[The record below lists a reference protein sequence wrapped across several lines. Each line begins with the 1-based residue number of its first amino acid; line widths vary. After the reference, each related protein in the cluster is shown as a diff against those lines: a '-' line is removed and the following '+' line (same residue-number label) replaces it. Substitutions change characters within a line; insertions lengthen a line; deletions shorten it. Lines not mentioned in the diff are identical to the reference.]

1 MVKRKVKKVSKTAKR
16 IVWKDDINFTSV
28 NDEFAMDA
36 LNNWTT
42 TIGLVKSVISLVN
55 RRIEGCD
62 TRIFFHAPEFH
73 EYREM
78 DKEGIITVSDDS
90 LFVGFLAMESGV
102 IPLEKM
108 FTTYNVTDPMLGD
121 MLRDL
126 YGCRYIMPVVHGFEM
141 VAFLI
146 LCSKDMSK
154 KLVLKRDEIQ
164 FLQKLNNRLQINLYA
179 ASIATRGQ
187 RNLLNL
193 KKYPF
198 ALQKHKMILD
208 MNNNLFEDLKEE
220 ISFSRGVAYRYDEEL
235 QILYPFAF
243 CNVEREKVPTLKIGE
258 GISGQVFKNW
268 ISVFVPDRAGHPAYS
283 LMKDETFIQGSFIS
297 VPVGTEKNRI
307 GVVTISRSKQSK
319 EPFSV
324 EHQYMMEIASA
335 FFASEVI
342 NRNLRDKIE
351 ESNFGVVKSL
361 SNALEAKDLYTEGHS
376 DRVANYSVG
385 IAKRLGYSKERV
397 HMLRYGALLH
407 DIGKIGI
414 TDTIIN
420 KPAKLT
426 DEERLI
432 IKRHAEIGYKILSA
446 NPYFNEIRNF
456 VRYHHEHLDG
466 SGYYGKK
473 EGEYPEES
481 QIISCADVYDALTSD
496 RPYRKALS
504 QEKALEILSQDVGR
518 KFNKKVYAAMVEYIK
533 SQEPANL

>member
-16 IVWKDDINFTSV
+16 VVWKDVSNFASV
-28 NDEFAMDA
+28 NDEFAMDS

-42 TIGLVKSVISLVN
+42 TIGLVKSVISLVE
-55 RRIEGCD
+55 RRVEGCEA
-62 TRIFFHAPEFH
+62 RVFIHAPEFH

-90 LFVGFLAMESGV
+90 LFAGFLAMESGV
-102 IPLEKM
+102 IPLERM
-108 FTTYNVTDPMLGD
+108 FAEKNVADPMLGD
-121 MLRDL
+121 MLKEL

-146 LCSKDMSK
+146 LCSKGNYK
-154 KLVLKRDEIQ
+154 KFILKRDEIQ
-164 FLQKLNNRLQINLYA
+164 FLQKLNSRLQINLYA

-187 RNLLNL
+187 RHLLNL
-193 KKYPF
+193 KNYPF
-198 ALQKHKMILD
+198 VLQRHKMVAD
-208 MNNNLFEDLKEE
+208 MNNSLFDDLKGE
-220 ISFSRGVAYRYDEEL
+220 ITFTRGVAYRYDEDL

-243 CNVEREKVPTLKIGE
+243 SNVERDKVPTIKVGE

-268 ISVFVPDRAGHPAYS
+268 IPVFVPDRSSHPAFS
-283 LMKDETFIQGSFIS
+283 LMKEESFIQGSFIS
-297 VPVGTEKNRI
+297 VPIGTEQKRI
-307 GVVTISRSKQSK
+307 GVVTIARSKQSK

-351 ESNFGVVKSL
+351 ESNFSVVKSL

-376 DRVANYSVG
+376 DRVANYCVG
-385 IAKRLGYSKERV
+385 MAKRLGYSKERI

-414 TDTIIN
+414 TDAIIN

-432 IKRHAEIGYKILSA
+432 IKKHAEIGYKILSA
-446 NPYFNEIRNF
+446 NPYFIEIRNF

-504 QEKALEILSQDVGR
+504 QEEALKILSQDIGR
-518 KFNKKVYAAMVEYIK
+518 KFNKRIYEAMAAFIK
-533 SQEPANL
+533 G

>member
-16 IVWKDDINFTSV
+16 VVWKDVSNFASV
-28 NDEFAMDA
+28 NDEFAMDS

-42 TIGLVKSVISLVN
+42 TIGLVKSVISLVEQ
-55 RRIEGCD
+55 RIEGCE
-62 TRIFFHAPEFH
+62 TRVFIHAPEFH

-90 LFVGFLAMESGV
+90 LFAGFLAMESGV
-102 IPLEKM
+102 IPMERMFAEK
-108 FTTYNVTDPMLGD
+108 NVADPMLGD
-121 MLRDL
+121 MLREL

-146 LCSKDMSK
+146 LCSKGTYK
-154 KLVLKRDEIQ
+154 KSILKRDEIQ
-164 FLQKLNNRLQINLYA
+164 FLQKLNSRLQINLYA
-179 ASIATRGQ
+179 ASIAMRGQ

-193 KKYPF
+193 KNYPF
-198 ALQKHKMILD
+198 ALQKHKMVAD
-208 MNNNLFEDLKEE
+208 MNNCLFDDLKEE
-220 ISFSRGVAYRYDEEL
+220 ISFTRGVAYRYDEEL

-243 CNVEREKVPTLKIGE
+243 SNVERDKVPTIKVGE

-268 ISVFVPDRAGHPAYS
+268 ISVFVPDRSSHPAYS
-283 LMKDETFIQGSFIS
+283 LMKEEPFIQGSFIS
-297 VPVGTEKNRI
+297 VPVGTEQKRI

-319 EPFSV
+319 EPFSL

-351 ESNFGVVKSL
+351 ESNFSVVKSL

-376 DRVANYSVG
+376 DRVANYCVG
-385 IAKRLGYSKERV
+385 MAKRLGYSKERI

-414 TDTIIN
+414 TDAIIN
-420 KPAKLT
+420 KPAKLN

-446 NPYFNEIRNF
+446 NPYFIEIRNF

-481 QIISCADVYDALTSD
+481 QIISCADVFDALTSD

-504 QEKALEILSQDVGR
+504 QEESLEILAQDIGR
-518 KFNKKVYAAMVEYIK
+518 KFNKRIYDAMVEFIK
-533 SQEPANL
+533 G